1 MSTTLSLAP
10 HFVSLENA
18 VADSLK
24 VLLKEAWGMSSCNQ
38 FHLNKLNN
46 PSHSQV
52 IYFESQGREFI
63 LKKHL
68 NLGQRHFLVIDAV
81 QNYGVSEGLKLP
93 AFLPTLKG
101 QANYRKDGSLY
112 SLQRFDEGRLFNPTV
127 EDVSQVAKELA
138 LFHKTFGISSWQSYI
153 QEQKMPP
160 YPRNAEL
167 YHYLK
172 NALLSTKFATK
183 SLLHAIEELDH
194 LSSDFDLD
202 FSGFEKTVGHFDIH
216 AKNLLF
222 SQKNGYLSLI
232 LDLDLLRY
240 DYKAKDLALAM
251 LKLCCY
257 EDDLSKELLSCFV
270 SAYSKQ
276 QAIAKN
282 EWKRLGDLI
291 YDESKNKVLHLL
303 HARVFRGDLEAE
315 KEVIKQ
321 VEFAKK
327 GMLLNS
333 LIESIQKG

>member
-18 VADSLK
+18 AADSLK
-24 VLLKEAWGMSSCNQ
+24 VLLKEAWGISSCSQ

-52 IYFESQGREFI
+52 IFFESQEQQFI

-81 QNYGVSEGLKLP
+81 QNYGKSQGIKLP
-93 AFLPTLKG
+93 TFLPTLKG
-101 QANYRKDGSLY
+101 QSSYKKQGSLY
-112 SLQRFDEGRLFNPTV
+112 SLQRFDEGRLFRPTV
-127 EDVSQVAKELA
+127 EDVSLVAKELV
-138 LFHKTFGISSWQSYI
+138 LFHSTFGTSSWQNYV

-160 YPRNAEL
+160 YPYSSGL

-172 NALLSTKFATK
+172 SALLSTKFATK
-183 SLLHAIEELDH
+183 SLIHAIEELDH
-194 LSSDFDLD
+194 LSSDFKLD
-202 FSGFEKTVGHFDIH
+202 FKGFEKTVGHFDIH

-222 SQKNGYLSLI
+222 DQKNGQLSLM

-240 DYKAKDLALAM
+240 DYKAKDIALAM
-251 LKLCCY
+251 LKLCSH
-257 EDDLSKELLSCFV
+257 EGSLSKELLSSFI
-270 SAYSKQ
+270 STYSEQ
-276 QAIAKN
+276 QVLSKD
-282 EWKRLGDLI
+282 EWKILGDLI

-303 HARVFRGDLEAE
+303 HARVFRGELEAE

-333 LIESIQKG
+333 LIQSIQKG